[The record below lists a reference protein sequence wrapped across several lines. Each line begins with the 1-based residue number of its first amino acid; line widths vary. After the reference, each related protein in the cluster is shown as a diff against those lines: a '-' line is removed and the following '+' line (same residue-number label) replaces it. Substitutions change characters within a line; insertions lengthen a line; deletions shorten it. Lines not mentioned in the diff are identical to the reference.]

1 MDSIK
6 QTHIA
11 HVRGSD
17 GTVQSLEE
25 HLFNTAALS
34 RRFAEKIGLGAMGEL
49 QGLLHDIGKFSADF
63 QAYLSSA
70 EGLVDQNCDEY
81 VDAEQLRGKID
92 HSTAGAQFAWLNI
105 NQNDT
110 VSIVA
115 AQILALSLAS
125 HHSGMIDCLAPDGED
140 VFTRRIKKSIQKTY
154 YNEINKKIPPKVY
167 ERINSLV
174 KGADLLIEF
183 KKFLSSLIT
192 TETSKNLGNSNNAM
206 ERSHFLIGLTLRF
219 LFSCLIDADRTDT
232 VDFEKQWLPQAR
244 QAGRYVP
251 WSLLVQRFEERL
263 ASFEIFDPISEARSK
278 VSEEC
283 WQAAANPK
291 GYFTLTVP
299 TGGGKTLAS
308 LRFALHHAL
317 NSDSSARKIDRIIYI
332 IPYTSIIDQNAQVAR
347 EILEPPE
354 ERNMIVLECHSNL
367 SGERESWKNRLLSEN
382 WDAPI
387 VFTTSVQFLE
397 TLFAGGT
404 KSVRR
409 MHQLAHSILIFDEI
423 QTLPIRTVHV
433 FCNALN
439 FLVEHCG
446 ASAVLCTA
454 TQPLLHRVNPALG
467 SLNLG
472 KENEIVQDVPALFE
486 TFRRVKVYNKTI
498 PVGYTD
504 EEIVCLALEQQKN
517 FQTCLVVVNT
527 TGMARRLY
535 RLLSA
540 LFRNTVHLS
549 ASMCPA
555 HRREVLARIRRSL
568 GEDPQS
574 PLVCVSTQV
583 IEAGVD
589 VDFGCVIR
597 CLAGMDSIAQAGG
610 RCNRHGKRD
619 IGHVLIINPRED
631 PIDRLIDIKVGRDE
645 TKLML
650 LELKNENLEPAD
662 FLSPSIMSRYFERYF
677 FKRASEMA
685 YPVAKHRNDTLLNML
700 SLNTYAAGC
709 YLSHG
714 DTPQIPLKQSFGSA
728 ANIFSALDATTRG
741 VLVPYGDGAE
751 TIAELCGDI
760 YEPSRINALLH
771 KAQQCSVNVYP
782 NILQKLVN
790 MNAVYELNGLEVWAL
805 REEYYSLEFGL
816 SDEAI
821 TGLRM
826 EVH

>member
-1 MDSIK
+1 MNSMK
-6 QTHIA
+6 GTYIA
-11 HVRGSD
+11 HVREKD
-17 GTVQSLEE
+17 RAVQSLEE

-34 RRFAEKIGLGAMGEL
+34 RKFAEKIGLGAMGEL

-92 HSTAGAQFAWLNI
+92 HSTAGAQFAWSNF
-105 NQNDT
+105 NHSTT
-110 VSIVA
+110 VPFLT

-125 HHSGMIDCLAPDGED
+125 HHSGLIDCLAPDGAD
-140 VFTRRIKKSIQKTY
+140 VFTKRIEKSIKKTHFD
-154 YNEINKKIPPKVY
+154 EVTEKIPPKVKD
-167 ERINSLV
+167 RIGSLV
-174 KGADLLIEF
+174 QEPELTIEC
-183 KKFLSSLIT
+183 KKLFSSLMK
-192 TETSKNLGNSNNAM
+192 TEKSKNPSKAM
-206 ERSHFLIGLTLRF
+206 ERSNFMIGLTLRF

-232 VDFEKQWLPQAR
+232 ADFEKQWLPQTR

-251 WSLLVQRFEERL
+251 WNLLVQRFEKSL
-263 ASFEIFDPISEARSK
+263 ASFENYDPISEARRK

-283 WQAAANPK
+283 WQAAGQPK

-308 LRFALHHAL
+308 LRFALNHAL

-354 ERNMIVLECHSNL
+354 ERNMIVLESHSNL

-423 QTLPIRTVHV
+423 QTLPIRTVHM

-540 LFRNTVHLS
+540 LFPNTVHLS

-714 DTPQIPLKQSFGSA
+714 NTPQIPLKQSFGSA
-728 ANIFSALDATTRG
+728 ASIFSALDATTRG

-760 YEPSRINALLH
+760 YEPSRISALLH
-771 KAQQCSVNVYP
+771 KAQQFSVNVYP
-782 NILQKLVN
+782 NILEKLVKA
-790 MNAVYELNGLEVWAL
+790 NAVYELNGLEVWAL